1 MRYMNKTIV
10 FKPNKIFN
18 MGERKFL
25 YSIEDSRLFE
35 IDDKLEQILA
45 LSGHKLEELFSR
57 LAKEK
62 NIEIEEIKNLLQ
74 MIYNA
79 GLVLDSNSDETDSE
93 SMQLAALTLMIS
105 QECNMKCAYCYGDGG
120 EYNNRGKMSLETALR
135 AVDYLIENSHD
146 IKLAIAFLGGEPLL
160 NFGLIKEVVKY
171 CSMKESETGRTF
183 SYTITTNGTL
193 LTPEIEDFLISNQI
207 KTQISIDGT
216 KEDHDQM
223 RYFNKKKPSYTVVVD
238 KTKSMREQNLLTAR
252 ATLSPKNL
260 DYIKTFDH
268 LVNLGFTAI
277 PIEPAKNLLSEM
289 DSKIELAEY
298 IRYLEYFKTHVKHE
312 NFDIANKMTDFTKAM
327 EKIENA
333 GKRKYGCGAF
343 HRMYAVDIDGSLY
356 PCHRFVGLPEFC
368 VGNIYGKQEKETE
381 QWCNVDDRD
390 KCSACW
396 MKNLCGGGCA
406 YENYVENGSI
416 NVASVDFCNHMELLY
431 SAIIEIFIE
440 KNYINAK

>member
-1 MRYMNKTIV
+1 
-10 FKPNKIFN
+10 
-18 MGERKFL
+18 
-25 YSIEDSRLFE
+25 
-35 IDDKLEQILA
+35 
-45 LSGHKLEELFSR
+45 
-57 LAKEK
+57 
-62 NIEIEEIKNLLQ
+62 
-74 MIYNA
+74 MIYSA
-79 GLVLDSNSDETDSE
+79 GLVLDSNPDETDSG
-93 SMQLAALTLMIS
+93 SMRLVALTLMVS

-135 AVDYLIENSHD
+135 AVDYLIESSHD
-146 IKLAIAFLGGEPLL
+146 VKLAIAFLGGEPLL

-171 CSMKESETGRTF
+171 CSVKESETGRTF

-193 LTPEIEDFLISNQI
+193 LTPEIENFLISNQI
-207 KTQISIDGT
+207 RTQISIDGT
-216 KEDHDQM
+216 KKAHDQM

-260 DYIKTFDH
+260 DYIKTFEH
-268 LVNLGFTAI
+268 LIDLGFMAV
-277 PIEPAKNLLSEM
+277 PMEPAKNLLSET
-289 DSKIELAEY
+289 DSEIEMVEY
-298 IRYLEYFKTHVKHE
+298 IRYLEYFKTHVKQGH
-312 NFDIANKMTDFTKAM
+312 FDIANKMTDFTKAM

-343 HRMYAVDIDGSLY
+343 HRMYAVDIDERLY

-368 VGNIYGKQEKETE
+368 VGNIYKKQETETE

-390 KCSACW
+390 KCSVCW

-416 NVASVDFCNHMELLY
+416 NVTSADFCHHMDLLY
-431 SAIIEIFIE
+431 NTIINVFIE
-440 KNYINAK
+440 KNYINTK

>member
-1 MRYMNKTIV
+1 MDKIIV
-10 FKPNKIFN
+10 FKPTKIFN
-18 MGERKFL
+18 IGERKFL

-45 LSGHKLEELFSR
+45 LSGHSVEELFNR
-57 LAKEK
+57 FAKEK
-62 NIEIEEIKNLLQ
+62 NIEIEETKNLLQ
-74 MIYNA
+74 MIYDA
-79 GLVLDSNSDETDSE
+79 GLVLDSNSDETESE
-93 SMQLAALTLMIS
+93 NMQLAALTLMIC

-135 AVDYLIENSHD
+135 AIDYLIENSLD
-146 IKLAIAFLGGEPLL
+146 TKLAIAFLGGEPLL
-160 NFGLIKEVVKY
+160 NFGLIKEIVKY
-171 CSMKESETGRTF
+171 CSIKESETGRTF

-193 LTPEIEDFLISNQI
+193 MTPEIENFLISNHI

-238 KTKSMREQNLLTAR
+238 KTKSMREKNLLTAR

-268 LVNLGFTAI
+268 LVNLGFTAV
-277 PIEPAKNLLSEM
+277 PIEPAKNLLSET
-289 DSKIELAEY
+289 DSEIELTEY
-298 IRYLEYFKTHVKHE
+298 IKYLEYFKAHIKQG
-312 NFDIANKMTDFTKAM
+312 NLDIVNKMTDFTKAL

-343 HRMYAVDIDGSLY
+343 HRMYAVDIDGKLY
-356 PCHRFVGLPEFC
+356 PCHRFVGIPEFC
-368 VGNIYGKQEKETE
+368 VGNIYEKQEKETE
-381 QWCNVDDRD
+381 QCQHVNDRY
-390 KCSACW
+390 KCSVCW
-396 MKNLCGGGCA
+396 LKNLCGGGCA

-416 NVASVDFCNHMELLY
+416 NIASADFCHHMELLY
-431 SAIIEIFIE
+431 SEIIEIFIE
-440 KNYINAK
+440 KYYINVK